1 MNNLEIKFAKV
12 EDIPIILSF
21 IKKLADYEKLSHEV
35 VAKEESL
42 RKSLFSSNSNA
53 EVILGFFEDKPVA
66 FALFFHNYS
75 TFLAKKG
82 LYLEDLF
89 VLPEYR
95 RNGFGKQM
103 LKYLANIALERDCG
117 RFEWSVLNWNTPAI
131 EFYENIGAELKKE
144 WILTRMSGKSL
155 IEFVKYN

>member
-1 MNNLEIKFAKV
+1 MSKLEIKFAKV
-12 EDIPIILSF
+12 EDTPTILSF

-35 VAKEESL
+35 IATEESL
-42 RKSLFSSNSNA
+42 RKTLFSSNSNA
-53 EVILGFFEDKPVA
+53 EVIIGYFEEKPVT

-89 VLPEYR
+89 VLPEHR

-117 RFEWSVLNWNTPAI
+117 RFEWSVLDWNAPAI
-131 EFYENIGAELKKE
+131 EFYKSIGAELKTE
-144 WILTRMSGKSL
+144 WILTRMTGKSL
-155 IEFVKYN
+155 IEFSKQN